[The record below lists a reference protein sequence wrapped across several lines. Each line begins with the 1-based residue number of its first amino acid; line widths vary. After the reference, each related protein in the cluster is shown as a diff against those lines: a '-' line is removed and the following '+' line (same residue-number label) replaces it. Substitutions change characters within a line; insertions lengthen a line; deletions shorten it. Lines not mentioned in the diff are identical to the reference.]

1 MPRDRGCVGEEA
13 ASRGGLQDAPECCN
27 SHENTQR
34 LYRDSMCIKHEAE
47 GSTEGW
53 EELAEEADVQGRERE
68 RNRREDSGQSKHP

>member
-1 MPRDRGCVGEEA
+1 
-13 ASRGGLQDAPECCN
+13 
-27 SHENTQR
+27 
-34 LYRDSMCIKHEAE
+34 MCIKHEAE